1 MKLNTNFNQ
10 FKKNYFN
17 KKNQIVFNK
26 IKCKNFSVFENI
38 INNWLIFPDSFIF
51 ESVEGGKTRGR
62 YTFVGI
68 EPDKIWN
75 FLKNSVFLKENS
87 KNKKVSNKPYAYIK
101 KLVKQFKYNE
111 FRYLKKYF
119 LGLIEN

>member
-26 IKCKNFSVFENI
+26 IKCKDLSIFENI
-38 INNWLIFPDSFIF
+38 INNLLIFPDSFIF

-75 FLKNSVFLKENS
+75 FLKNNGINVKTKMLKNCEHKIPVEGSSLGLRFLK
-87 KNKKVSNKPYAYIK
+87 KNLFY
-101 KLVKQFKYNE
+101 
-111 FRYLKKYF
+111 
-119 LGLIEN
+119 

>member
-26 IKCKNFSVFENI
+26 IKCKDLSIFENI
-38 INNWLIFPDSFIF
+38 INNLLIFPDSFIF

-75 FLKNSVFLKENS
+75 FLKNSVFLNR
-87 KNKKVSNKPYAYIK
+87 AR
-101 KLVKQFKYNE
+101 L
-111 FRYLKKYF
+111 LK
-119 LGLIEN
+119 